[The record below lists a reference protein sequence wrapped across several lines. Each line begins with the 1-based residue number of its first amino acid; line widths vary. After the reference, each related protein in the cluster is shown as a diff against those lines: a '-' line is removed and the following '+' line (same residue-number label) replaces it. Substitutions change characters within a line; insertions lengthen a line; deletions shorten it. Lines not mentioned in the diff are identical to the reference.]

1 MRGAFARA
9 RRYAVAPS
17 AGGHG
22 RAPRRAGRLV
32 LGSPA
37 MDEPRRPSHAPW
49 ALAVAAVA
57 IVAIVVG
64 GGLYVFRSVRSL
76 PGEAIEGGRK
86 ALRDLREVAAAFR
99 TGTVTTTFRSY
110 ATEVT
115 GTTRLQFAE
124 LRQEELFERRDT
136 EAVLWGAL
144 ALPDVVVEAR
154 APVTYTYFLDLDK
167 EWRFRL
173 EGRDVLVVVPPVEWN
188 RPAVDVSALRYV
200 VQGGERLPRR
210 AGRARPP
217 ALRAHAAPRPARA
230 PARAARAGGRAA
242 EGRGLR
248 RGLARPGFRRRRG
261 PPGAGRVRRR
271 AGSRDAAASGAAVA
285 LGIAGRPPAATAS
298 ARPGSRSARRAGR
311 RWPRRASTLPP

>member
-1 MRGAFARA
+1 
-9 RRYAVAPS
+9 
-17 AGGHG
+17 
-22 RAPRRAGRLV
+22 
-32 LGSPA
+32 

-64 GGLYVFRSVRSL
+64 GGLYVFRSARSL
-76 PGEAIEGGRK
+76 PGEVVEGGRK

-115 GTTRLQFAE
+115 GTSRLQFAE

-154 APVTYTYFLDLDK
+154 APVTYTYYLDLDK

-188 RPAVDVSALRYV
+188 RPAVDVSALRYGV
-200 VQGGERLPRR
+200 REGSVFRDEQVALDRLRSELTPLLERR
-210 AGRARPP
+210 ARQHVPLVREAGRRKVEAFVEGWLVRGFADGGGHRARIVFGDEPEGATPRPP
-217 ALRAHAAPRPARA
+217 ALPSP
-230 PARAARAGGRAA
+230 
-242 EGRGLR
+242 
-248 RGLARPGFRRRRG
+248 
-261 PPGAGRVRRR
+261 
-271 AGSRDAAASGAAVA
+271 SG
-285 LGIAGRPPAATAS
+285 
-298 ARPGSRSARRAGR
+298 
-311 RWPRRASTLPP
+311 

>member
-1 MRGAFARA
+1 M
-9 RRYAVAPS
+9 
-17 AGGHG
+17 
-22 RAPRRAGRLV
+22 
-32 LGSPA
+32 
-37 MDEPRRPSHAPW
+37 
-49 ALAVAAVA
+49 
-57 IVAIVVG
+57 
-64 GGLYVFRSVRSL
+64 
-76 PGEAIEGGRK
+76 
-86 ALRDLREVAAAFR
+86 AAAFR

-200 VQGGERLPRR
+200 VREGSVFRDEQVALDRLRSELTPLLDRR
-210 AGRARPP
+210 ARQHVPLVREAGRRKVEAFVETGSS
-217 ALRAHAAPRPARA
+217 RASPTAWATGHGSSSATS
-230 PARAARAGGRAA
+230 
-242 EGRGLR
+242 R
-248 RGLARPGFRRRRG
+248 RQRRRG
-261 PPGAGRVRRR
+261 RRR
-271 AGSRDAAASGAAVA
+271 CRRLRDSG
-285 LGIAGRPPAATAS
+285 PPARGYGLSAT
-298 ARPGSRSARRAGR
+298 
-311 RWPRRASTLPP
+311 L